1 MSRATADL
9 EAGQHEGPPVAHMS
23 SISSTN
29 GSFPNQSSQTG
40 QIVDRYTEQEIQQ
53 VVTDLL
59 RDGHRSWSNNPRLYI
74 ILRDIGQ
81 INDSSQPQLLDV
93 LLKNGLNDMW
103 IPIASDATLKRLLK
117 PEICCQFFQAQG
129 RVCLHSAS
137 FRLGPWDS
145 HRHFATRDG
154 APFEPRRQIGQ
165 GHIGLVDE
173 VFSPT
178 DGKLYARKSI
188 RKSSDFGHTRCQDDI
203 ERFRCEMQVLRR
215 IKHRHCV
222 QIVRR
227 PIVFSYCLKMIKFP
241 IPESASSTADLT
253 RLMQL
258 HTVIKIV
265 LRSHCGT
272 ISHLLWCSTSANAIL
287 CTPQIGSYT
296 NPCNLAIVMS
306 PVADSNLE
314 QFLQLAETSS
324 EPHYALRIREWFGC
338 LATAIQYLHAN
349 RIRHRD
355 IKPANI
361 LVHGANVLLV
371 DFELALDWRELGQ
384 STTNT
389 NRGRTPRYAAPE
401 VMQELESNSTS
412 DIFSLGCVF
421 LEMVTVL
428 KGKFITQLRQYFT
441 SRTTSAHFSNN
452 PKGIDEWISY
462 LQDFSSDDNA
472 PLLWTSRMLQV
483 DRTFRAR
490 VAEIIDE
497 IRNTRITTPTNQPS
511 PYLGKCCQRIGQT
524 GENPSICI
532 FCGIEVPRVR
542 ICMELSTALAKFDRT
557 SPNCIVSAKIAQSL
571 IKLAYTEIQKCSQ
584 EYYLSNR

>member
-1 MSRATADL
+1 MSNSTADL
-9 EAGQHEGPPVAHMS
+9 EAGQDEGQPVAHMS
-23 SISSTN
+23 SLSSTN
-29 GSFPNQSSQTG
+29 GTLPNQPYQTG
-40 QIVDRYTEQEIQQ
+40 HIVDRYTEQDIQQ
-53 VVTDLL
+53 VATDLL
-59 RDGHRSWSNNPRLYI
+59 RDGHHSWSNNPRLYI

-81 INDSSQPQLLDV
+81 IKDSSQPQLLDV

-103 IPIASDATLKRLLK
+103 IPITSDATLKQFLK
-117 PEICCQFFQAQG
+117 PEICCQFLQAQG

-137 FRLGPWDS
+137 FGLGPWDS

-154 APFEPRRQIGQ
+154 APFEYRRRIGQ

-178 DGKLYARKSI
+178 DRKLYARKSI
-188 RKSSDFGHTRCQDDI
+188 RKSSDFGYTRLQDDV

-222 QIVRR
+222 QIVRK
-227 PIVFSYCLKMIKFP
+227 PIVLSNCLKMIKLP
-241 IPESASSTADLT
+241 IPESASSTAGIT

-272 ISHLLWCSTSANAIL
+272 ISHFLWYSTSANAIL
-287 CTPQIGSYT
+287 CTPQLGSYT
-296 NPCNLAIVMS
+296 NPGNLAIVMS

-314 QFLQLAETSS
+314 DFLQLAETSS

-338 LATAIQYLHAN
+338 LATAIQYLHIN
-349 RIRHRD
+349 HIRHRD

-371 DFELALDWRELGQ
+371 DFELALDWRDLGQ

-421 LEMVTVL
+421 IEMVTVL
-428 KGKFITQLRQYFT
+428 KGKFIKQLRHYFT
-441 SRTTSAHFSNN
+441 SRTTSALFSNN

-462 LQDFSSDDNA
+462 LQDFSGDDNA

-490 VAEIIDE
+490 AAEIVNE
-497 IRNTRITTPTNQPS
+497 IRNTRIATPTNQPN

-524 GENPSICI
+524 GETPSMCIC
-532 FCGIEVPRVR
+532 CGMEVLGVR
-542 ICMELSTALAKFDRT
+542 ICLELFTALAKFDRT
-557 SPNCIVSAKIAQSL
+557 SLNCIVSTKIAQSF
-571 IKLAYTEIQKCSQ
+571 IKLAYTEIQKCFQ